1 MKLKGVAAVLAIVL
15 CISTVFCACSGER
28 TVMEEIELNSTEKI
42 SAATQEPSL
51 DIKLDK
57 TVFQVGESAKIE
69 IHKNNSCL
77 GEVKAVCSNNDSF
90 KIEGETITALAVGK
104 AEVYFQC
111 DNAKSQV
118 IQVECVVY
126 AQSISLNQEQI
137 SLKIGDKSQLTA
149 TVLPEN
155 TTDKTVSFTSGNS
168 DVAAVDEKG
177 QVTGV
182 SVGTTSV
189 TAKDSTGRIAAKCTV
204 EVMPVE
210 VEKVT
215 LSDNT
220 VKISKGQK
228 YIISADVA
236 PSNATYKE
244 LKWSSSDTSVAEY
257 SNGIITAKS
266 EGEAKLTAT
275 ASNGKTDTVS
285 VTVTKNKTSKTMYTT
300 VVLNVR
306 SYPSTDA
313 SIVDKL
319 PIGRAVEI
327 VKNGSWAM
335 INFGSGKVGY
345 VKSSYLSSV
354 KPCKID
360 GVPYLN
366 QFSLGYP
373 TGCEAVS
380 AVMVL
385 NYHNYNVSVGQIV
398 KALPMGEAKHQENGK
413 WVGANPFEE
422 FVGHPSK
429 GLSKGS
435 YGCFAKPLVQSMK
448 TVAGDKVK
456 DISGCS
462 VDTLFDYVKKGE
474 PVVVW
479 CVKNGNPTKKG
490 VTWTYPD
497 GSGKFSELVGEHCA
511 VLIGYDSNYV
521 YLNDPSAGENV
532 TQSISDFE
540 RNFKKLYSQAIVV
553 S

>member
-15 CISTVFCACSGER
+15 CISTVFCACSGKR

-137 SLKIGDKSQLTA
+137 SLKTGDKSQLTA

-189 TAKDSTGRIAAKCTV
+189 TAKDSTGRIAAKCAV

-275 ASNGKTDTVS
+275 ASNGKTGTVN
-285 VTVTKNKTSKTMYTT
+285 VTVTKNKTSKTALIRQQMQ
-300 VVLNVR
+300 VLLTNCL
-306 SYPSTDA
+306 SA
-313 SIVDKL
+313 GLLKL
-319 PIGRAVEI
+319 
-327 VKNGSWAM
+327 S
-335 INFGSGKVGY
+335 
-345 VKSSYLSSV
+345 
-354 KPCKID
+354 
-360 GVPYLN
+360 
-366 QFSLGYP
+366 
-373 TGCEAVS
+373 
-380 AVMVL
+380 
-385 NYHNYNVSVGQIV
+385 
-398 KALPMGEAKHQENGK
+398 
-413 WVGANPFEE
+413 
-422 FVGHPSK
+422 
-429 GLSKGS
+429 
-435 YGCFAKPLVQSMK
+435 K
-448 TVAGDKVK
+448 TVAG
-456 DISGCS
+456 
-462 VDTLFDYVKKGE
+462 
-474 PVVVW
+474 
-479 CVKNGNPTKKG
+479 
-490 VTWTYPD
+490 
-497 GSGKFSELVGEHCA
+497 
-511 VLIGYDSNYV
+511 
-521 YLNDPSAGENV
+521 
-532 TQSISDFE
+532 
-540 RNFKKLYSQAIVV
+540 R
-553 S
+553 

>member
-111 DNAKSQV
+111 DNAKSQ
-118 IQVECVVY
+118 
-126 AQSISLNQEQI
+126 
-137 SLKIGDKSQLTA
+137 LTA

-189 TAKDSTGRIAAKCTV
+189 IAKDSTGRIAAKCTV

-275 ASNGKTDTVS
+275 ASNGKTGTVN

-345 VKSSYLSSV
+345 GKSSYLSSV

-553 S
+553 L